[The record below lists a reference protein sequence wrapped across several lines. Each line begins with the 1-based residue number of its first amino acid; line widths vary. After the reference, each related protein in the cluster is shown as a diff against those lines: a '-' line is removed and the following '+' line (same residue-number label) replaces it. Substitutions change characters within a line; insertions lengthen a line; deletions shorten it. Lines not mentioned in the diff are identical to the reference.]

1 VNKQNTSINSNTL
14 QRELHNDTKVFR
26 VGSKGYMLGVG
37 MLPIPGLYNYLIDPD
52 YFKVDYIQ
60 HSMSSDSIGGK
71 LVSERKNTSYG
82 IDIYFMNTEIY
93 RRK

>member
-1 VNKQNTSINSNTL
+1 
-14 QRELHNDTKVFR
+14 
-26 VGSKGYMLGVG
+26 MLGVG